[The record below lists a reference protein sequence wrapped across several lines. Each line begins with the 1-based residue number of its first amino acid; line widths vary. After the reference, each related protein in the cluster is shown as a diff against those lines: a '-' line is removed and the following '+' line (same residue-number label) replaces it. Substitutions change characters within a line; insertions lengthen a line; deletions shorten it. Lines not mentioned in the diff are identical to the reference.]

1 MTTKSHYYADKIIAE
16 HPRAVYVL
24 GDSFIDAFAVNP
36 KYFDAYNTSKDAAE
50 IDSSISIE
58 KVAPIV
64 YGSDYSVFLSGNS
77 ETITLPSF
85 GVFSSRAKYAKNTL
99 EFWTKIDKPYLG
111 RRKIVGPVGDTS
123 DSGLYVNQTSL
134 ILKVGTQ
141 SKTAYIKDF
150 NRPFLIQIVS
160 YDNVRLLIV
169 NGELLISL
177 SLSDSDIALLP
188 SSDSIVFGPGT
199 YDCICIYPYNVD
211 RSQALRRFAF
221 GQGVSFQENVI
232 KSFDGQSAIID
243 YSKSNYANNYN
254 YTTNSNWKQSKNN
267 NLNVE
272 QYALSNFQYTPPTFN
287 CATSSAI
294 SFSGTTFSLPAS
306 SNLKLDSLEMM
317 NFTTKA
323 FYMHGSYSAL
333 PSSEQILFK
342 LVNNSNGATFT
353 ISVNSN
359 NIYYKIKIDA
369 TGEYT
374 ILEQLA
380 PATNLILDASVY
392 KFIIGLDID
401 KFTAY
406 CIENN
411 LGSNVLN
418 FFANQK
424 DLSVYIGG
432 NDDLTVNKTC
442 LANISSVKFL
452 TAENLEKKPT
462 LVLTSGTF
470 NHPTNINSNPS
481 GIEAR
486 QNAIT
491 GSYDIKSYRDKL
503 EYVDGAYRLSVATN
517 GYWKNDIPLTHFC
530 KTVKDTNGNDTYTFD
545 FIQFNYDY
553 ESPILLD
560 STYLDTTNYESSVK
574 TYVTFEPLN
583 SAYKQDSVFTIV
595 KASSERVLV
604 PGASWATEKYE
615 ITDNFV
621 IYPPTGIDLKE
632 HTIVIHLD
640 FDVADTQNNV
650 VTIQK
655 MQLASQ
661 AYNANAENPI
671 GTRFGSKLVP
681 YTYTIPV
688 STRLYDYKAY
698 NPFLINKKDNP
709 YIYMAR
715 DSGIRLVGLGTT
727 TAGVYRGIKMPIN
740 ESLNSFFNIN
750 VLQLSIFYNAELNT
764 SSSPFYAKF
773 PNASEQIFEIQA
785 NNKTVKFYLTRT
797 GNGDTATLSAISDGV
812 TNQDIKYYL
821 NGELKAS
828 PSIYTNKWYTL
839 TIVFSNPLIFDGA
852 EGEFDLVGGISIDNL
867 SYYQFTPEQMARN
880 GWQLIVPYTWQH
892 VSNTYTW
899 EQLPNLSSIS
909 PVDSYSMFTGT
920 NRLIGQSRPEY
931 SLALIETGYDYYP
944 DISKQTIT
952 SIPI

>member
-24 GDSFIDAFAVNP
+24 GDSFIDAFAVTP

-160 YDNVRLLIV
+160 YDNVCLLIV

-199 YDCICIYPYNVD
+199 YDCISIYPYNVD
-211 RSQALRRFAF
+211 RSQALRRFSF

-232 KSFDGQSAIID
+232 KSFDGESAIID

-287 CATSSAI
+287 CATSSTI

-369 TGEYT
+369 TAEYT
-374 ILEQLA
+374 IFEQLA
-380 PATNLILDASVY
+380 PATNLILNASVY

-401 KFTAY
+401 KFAEEIYNIIRIINDSLNMTQIYNLTHIKNFITREYDIAILKIVVASI
-406 CIENN
+406 CINYDDGSGVLYNSDYNTWINN
-411 LGSNVLN
+411 HLINN
-418 FFANQK
+418 FTTNEK
-424 DLSVYIGG
+424 DLISEYLKLHEENIEI
-432 NDDLTVNKTC
+432 LNKNT
-442 LANISSVKFL
+442 I
-452 TAENLEKKPT
+452 KKRKIIVFRGFFYFFC
-462 LVLTSGTF
+462 VL
-470 NHPTNINSNPS
+470 I
-481 GIEAR
+481 A
-486 QNAIT
+486 
-491 GSYDIKSYRDKL
+491 
-503 EYVDGAYRLSVATN
+503 
-517 GYWKNDIPLTHFC
+517 
-530 KTVKDTNGNDTYTFD
+530 
-545 FIQFNYDY
+545 
-553 ESPILLD
+553 
-560 STYLDTTNYESSVK
+560 
-574 TYVTFEPLN
+574 
-583 SAYKQDSVFTIV
+583 
-595 KASSERVLV
+595 
-604 PGASWATEKYE
+604 
-615 ITDNFV
+615 
-621 IYPPTGIDLKE
+621 
-632 HTIVIHLD
+632 
-640 FDVADTQNNV
+640 
-650 VTIQK
+650 
-655 MQLASQ
+655 
-661 AYNANAENPI
+661 
-671 GTRFGSKLVP
+671 
-681 YTYTIPV
+681 
-688 STRLYDYKAY
+688 
-698 NPFLINKKDNP
+698 
-709 YIYMAR
+709 
-715 DSGIRLVGLGTT
+715 TT
-727 TAGVYRGIKMPIN
+727 T
-740 ESLNSFFNIN
+740 
-750 VLQLSIFYNAELNT
+750 T
-764 SSSPFYAKF
+764 
-773 PNASEQIFEIQA
+773 
-785 NNKTVKFYLTRT
+785 T
-797 GNGDTATLSAISDGV
+797 
-812 TNQDIKYYL
+812 
-821 NGELKAS
+821 
-828 PSIYTNKWYTL
+828 
-839 TIVFSNPLIFDGA
+839 
-852 EGEFDLVGGISIDNL
+852 
-867 SYYQFTPEQMARN
+867 
-880 GWQLIVPYTWQH
+880 
-892 VSNTYTW
+892 
-899 EQLPNLSSIS
+899 
-909 PVDSYSMFTGT
+909 
-920 NRLIGQSRPEY
+920 
-931 SLALIETGYDYYP
+931 
-944 DISKQTIT
+944 
-952 SIPI
+952 